1 MQGAVRAK
9 ALLEAQDDRAL
20 ATIRGVVAEG
30 AMRSAQETTDAPSPC
45 PPS

>member
-1 MQGAVRAK
+1 MPGAVRAT

-30 AMRSAQETTDAPSPC
+30 AMRFAQETMDGPSPC